1 MSSDAASAPPAAAP
15 EVSAEVPVSDLQHK
29 FFGFQPATFFNAI
42 FSACDEQIGDGMDAM
57 EVAMLPSFAATER
70 EEMKGGNDKLI
81 ELICTTMDKNMDKF
95 EIYSTRNIFSIPEEV
110 QQLIME
116 EIAAGATQGTPGKK
130 AKTSATDSPSAA
142 SASEGTTSIPKS
154 VDDLPSKDDTLKL
167 DQELVELRNKLRT
180 VKKSGHQLKA
190 AAEKL
195 QALVEKATKSSDGV
209 AAAISAGSESIG
221 APLHDTVSAVV
232 MGKDGLAQL
241 KEEGMAIVNQ
251 MAEDEEDEENENNTS
266 TISMEGKFAA
276 AKSAIGGSSARD
288 ISNLTNIL
296 KK

>member
-1 MSSDAASAPPAAAP
+1 
-15 EVSAEVPVSDLQHK
+15 
-29 FFGFQPATFFNAI
+29 
-42 FSACDEQIGDGMDAM
+42 MDAM
-57 EVAMLPSFAATER
+57 EVAMLPSFAASER
-70 EEMKGGNDKLI
+70 DQMKAGNDSLI
-81 ELICTTMDKNMDKF
+81 DLICTTMDKNMDKF
-95 EIYSTRNIFSIPEEV
+95 EIYATRNIFSIPEEV

-116 EIAAGATQGTPGKK
+116 EIAAGATQGTPGKR
-130 AKTSATDSPSAA
+130 AKTSASASPSAGA
-142 SASEGTTSIPKS
+142 DSSSDSTTSIPKS
-154 VDDLPSKDDTLKL
+154 VDDLPSKEDTLKL
-167 DQELVELRNKLRT
+167 DQELMELRNKLRS
-180 VKKSGHQLKA
+180 VKKNGHQLKA

-251 MAEDEEDEENENNTS
+251 MAEDEEDDENDENNTS
-266 TISMEGKFAA
+266 TSTMEGKFAA

>member
-1 MSSDAASAPPAAAP
+1 
-15 EVSAEVPVSDLQHK
+15 
-29 FFGFQPATFFNAI
+29 
-42 FSACDEQIGDGMDAM
+42 
-57 EVAMLPSFAATER
+57 MLPSFAASER
-70 EEMKGGNDKLI
+70 DQMKAGNDSLI
-81 ELICTTMDKNMDKF
+81 DTLMNGMDKNMDKF

-110 QQLIME
+110 QQLIMD
-116 EIAAGATQGTPGKK
+116 EIAAGVTQGTPGKK
-130 AKTSATDSPSAA
+130 AKTCATASPGADAES
-142 SASEGTTSIPKS
+142 SSSTTSIPKS
-154 VDDLPSKDDTLKL
+154 VDDLPSKEDTLKL
-167 DQELVELRNKLRT
+167 DQELVELRNKLRSL
-180 VKKSGHQLKA
+180 KKNGHQLKV

-195 QALVEKATKSSDGV
+195 QTLVEKATKSSEGV

-251 MAEDEEDEENENNTS
+251 MAEDEEDEENDENSTS
-266 TISMEGKFAA
+266 TSTMEGKFAA

-296 KK
+296 KN